1 MQAPHVTFLA
11 TYDIST
17 GSPRSKTAKRNRIR
31 ENPHEKPKHRE
42 REQNPDATAAVYCV
56 HAQVTATSSALLA
69 ARAAAQLAACC
80 MAAVGAARC
89 AAVCVAD
96 SCLNNWL
103 PAQQA
108 VE

>member
-1 MQAPHVTFLA
+1 MKSQNTA
-11 TYDIST
+11 S
-17 GSPRSKTAKRNRIR
+17 GSKTQTPLRLSI
-31 ENPHEKPKHRE
+31 
-42 REQNPDATAAVYCV
+42 YCV
-56 HAQVTATSSALLA
+56 HPQVTATSSALLA
-69 ARAAAQLAACC
+69 ARAAAQLAVCC

-103 PAQQA
+103 PAEQA